1 MKAAIKLR
9 PLAALLVLA
18 LAAAVYPGQA
28 EAQKTER
35 AKRLGAKLMCM
46 CGCNQ
51 ILTQCNHVGCAVS
64 AKMLKELD
72 ELVARNEPDDLT
84 LQSFV
89 QEYGESVLAEPPAK
103 GFNRVAWFIPGV
115 AFALGLGIVV
125 LVIKHWRQRLAA
137 APATPAGPAVSAE
150 FLERARKQADEE
162 TEE

>member
-1 MKAAIKLR
+1 MKATIRLR
-9 PLAALLVLA
+9 PLAALLILA
-18 LAAAVYPGQA
+18 LAAGIYPRGV

-51 ILTQCNHVGCAVS
+51 ILTQCNHVGCTVS

-72 ELVARNEPDDLT
+72 DVVARNESDDLT

-103 GFNRVAWFIPGV
+103 GFNRLAWFIPGI
-115 AFALGLGIVV
+115 AFVLGLGIVV
-125 LVIKHWRQRLAA
+125 LVIKHWRQRVVA
-137 APATPAGPAVSAE
+137 APATPAGPPVSAE

-162 TEE
+162 TED